1 MRAKRRFLAVAK
13 LLLHNRGVEYLKR
26 AVTNEDLSRLKIDRG
41 SAATTRPRKKRSG
54 LIAVLAITA
63 AAALLVAAYFR
74 SGVAVEVESATV
86 TNAYPSQSFTL
97 LNATGYVVAQR
108 KAAVASKATGRVEWL
123 GVTEGSRVQEG
134 EIIARLE
141 NADVTA
147 TMEQAAASV
156 KLAKANLQQ
165 AQAELMDAR
174 AAFDRSE
181 ELLAKG
187 FISQSAHDNATA
199 RYHKAQAAA
208 QGFKA
213 SIGVAEAN
221 HRAARIAVDQTLI
234 RAPFD
239 GVVLTKSANIG
250 DVVTPFSSALDAKG
264 AVVTMADMDTLE
276 VEADVSESN
285 LPKVKLGQPCEIQ
298 LDALPDLRL
307 RGVVQRIVPT
317 VDRAK
322 ATVLVKIRFVDRDPR
337 VLPEMSAK
345 VAFLEKEMAAGQRTA
360 RPAVLSGAI
369 TQRNGK
375 TVIFIIKDGRA
386 VETPIETGG
395 KIGDM
400 VEVLKGAKAGDKVVL
415 KPGDDLDNGDKVKT
429 AAK

>member
-1 MRAKRRFLAVAK
+1 MA
-13 LLLHNRGVEYLKR
+13 
-26 AVTNEDLSRLKIDRG
+26 NEDLSKLKIDR
-41 SAATTRPRKKRSG
+41 SDTANLTSRKRRSR
-54 LIAVLAITA
+54 LMIKLVVI
-63 AAALLVAAYFR
+63 AALVLLVIAYFR
-74 SGVAVEVESATV
+74 SVTAVEVESATV
-86 TNAYPSQSFTL
+86 TTAYPSQSFTL

-123 GVTEGSRVQEG
+123 GVTEGSKVKKG

-141 NADVTA
+141 SKDVTA
-147 TMEQAAASV
+147 AMEQAAANV
-156 KLAKANLQQ
+156 KVAEANLQQ
-165 AQAELMDAR
+165 GKAELIDAQASLKRTVD
-174 AAFDRSE
+174 
-181 ELLAKG
+181 LLAKS
-187 FISQSAHDNATA
+187 FISQAVYDRAAA
-199 RYHKAQAAA
+199 RNRKSQAAVIGYQAAIDVAQA
-208 QGFKA
+208 
-213 SIGVAEAN
+213 S
-221 HRAARIAVDQTLI
+221 HRAAQISVEHTMI

-285 LPKVKLGQPCEIQ
+285 LQKVKIGQPCEIQ
-298 LDALPDLRL
+298 LDALPAVRL

-322 ATVLVKIRFVDRDPR
+322 ATILVKVRFIDHNPN

-345 VAFLEKEMAAGQRTA
+345 IAFLEKEMSADQRTA
-360 RPAVLSGAI
+360 RTVVQPDSI

-375 TVIFIIKDGRA
+375 KVVFLIKDEKV
-386 VETPIETGG
+386 VETLIETGK

-400 VEVLKGAKAGDKVVL
+400 VEVLKGPKPGDKIVL
-415 KPGDDLDNGDKVKT
+415 RPGDDLDNGDIVKT
-429 AAK
+429 VMK

>member
-1 MRAKRRFLAVAK
+1 M
-13 LLLHNRGVEYLKR
+13 
-26 AVTNEDLSRLKIDRG
+26 TNEDLSRLKIDRG
-41 SAATTRPRKKRSG
+41 STATGRTRKKHFP
-54 LIAVLAITA
+54 LTTWLAIA
-63 AAALLVAAYFR
+63 AMLVVLGFLYFR
-74 SGVAVEVESATV
+74 SGMAVEVEST
-86 TNAYPSQSFTL
+86 TITTAYPSQSFTL

-123 GVTEGSRVQEG
+123 GVTEGSKVTEG

-147 TMEQAAASV
+147 AMDQAAASV
-156 KLAKANLQQ
+156 NVAKANVQQ
-165 AQAELMDAR
+165 AQAELVDAR
-174 AAFDRSE
+174 AAFNRNG
-181 ELLAKG
+181 ELLGKG
-187 FISQSAHDNATA
+187 FISPFAFDTVTA
-199 RYHKAQAAA
+199 RYHKAQAALR
-208 QGFKA
+208 GFGA
-213 SIGVAEAN
+213 EVAVAEAN
-221 HRAARIAVDQTLI
+221 HRAARIAVEQTLI

-285 LPKVKLGQPCEIQ
+285 LPKVKLEQPCEIQ

-322 ATVLVKIRFVDRDPR
+322 ATVLVKIRFVDHDPQ

-360 RPAVLSGAI
+360 RVAVLSDAI

-375 TVIFIIKDGRA
+375 SVIFFLKEGKA
-386 VETPIETGG
+386 VEATVEAGE

-400 VEVLKGAKAGDKVVL
+400 IEVLKGAKAGDKVIL
-415 KPGDDLDNGDKVKT
+415 RPGDGLDNGDKVKT

>member
-1 MRAKRRFLAVAK
+1 M
-13 LLLHNRGVEYLKR
+13 
-26 AVTNEDLSRLKIDRG
+26 TNEDLSRLKIDRG
-41 SAATTRPRKKRSG
+41 STVTARTGKKRFP
-54 LIAVLAITA
+54 IAAWLAIA
-63 AAALLVAAYFR
+63 AMLVVLGFLYLR
-74 SGVAVEVESATV
+74 SGMAVEVEST
-86 TNAYPSQSFTL
+86 TITTAYPSQSFTL

-123 GVTEGSRVQEG
+123 GVTEGSKVTEG

-147 TMEQAAASV
+147 AMDQAAASV
-156 KLAKANLQQ
+156 NVAKANVQQ
-165 AQAELMDAR
+165 AQAELVDAQ
-174 AAFDRSE
+174 AAFNRNG
-181 ELLAKG
+181 ELLGKG
-187 FISQSAHDNATA
+187 FISPFAYDTVTA
-199 RYHKAQAAA
+199 RYHKAQAALR
-208 QGFKA
+208 GFGA
-213 SIGVAEAN
+213 EVAVAEAN
-221 HRAARIAVDQTLI
+221 HRAARIAVEQTLI

-322 ATVLVKIRFVDRDPR
+322 ATVLVKIRFVDHDPQ

-345 VAFLEKEMAAGQRTA
+345 VAFLEKEMAANQRTA
-360 RPAVLSGAI
+360 RVAVLSDAI

-375 TVIFIIKDGRA
+375 NVIFLLKDGKA
-386 VETPIETGG
+386 VETPIETGE

-400 VEVLKGAKAGDKVVL
+400 VEVLKGAKAGDKVIL
-415 KPGDDLDNGDKVKT
+415 RPGDGLDNGDKVKT

>member
-1 MRAKRRFLAVAK
+1 M
-13 LLLHNRGVEYLKR
+13 
-26 AVTNEDLSRLKIDRG
+26 TNEDLSRLKIDRG
-41 SAATTRPRKKRSG
+41 STVTGRTRKTRFPLAAW
-54 LIAVLAITA
+54 LAITA
-63 AAALLVAAYFR
+63 MLVVPGFLYFR
-74 SGVAVEVESATV
+74 SGMAVEVEST
-86 TNAYPSQSFTL
+86 TITTAYPSQSFTL

-123 GVTEGSRVQEG
+123 GVTEGSKVTEG

-147 TMEQAAASV
+147 AMDQAAASV
-156 KLAKANLQQ
+156 NVAKANLQQ
-165 AQAELMDAR
+165 AQAELVDAL
-174 AAFDRSE
+174 AAFNRNG
-181 ELLAKG
+181 ELLDKG
-187 FISQSAHDNATA
+187 FISPFAYDTVTA
-199 RYHKAQAAA
+199 RYHKAQAALR
-208 QGFKA
+208 GFGA
-213 SIGVAEAN
+213 EVAVAEAN
-221 HRAARIAVDQTLI
+221 HRAARIAVEQTLI

-322 ATVLVKIRFVDRDPR
+322 ATVLVKIRFVDHDPK

-360 RPAVLSGAI
+360 RVAVLSGAI

-375 TVIFIIKDGRA
+375 NVIFLLRDGKA
-386 VETPIETGG
+386 VETSIDTGE

-400 VEVLKGAKAGDKVVL
+400 VEVLKGARAGDKVIL
-415 KPGDDLDNGDKVKT
+415 RPGDGLDNGDKVKT

>member
-1 MRAKRRFLAVAK
+1 M
-13 LLLHNRGVEYLKR
+13 
-26 AVTNEDLSRLKIDRG
+26 TNEDLSRLKIDRG
-41 SAATTRPRKKRSG
+41 STATGRTRKKRFP
-54 LIAVLAITA
+54 LTTWLAIA
-63 AAALLVAAYFR
+63 AMLVVLGFLYFR
-74 SGVAVEVESATV
+74 SGMAVEVEST
-86 TNAYPSQSFTL
+86 TITTAYPSQSFTL

-123 GVTEGSRVQEG
+123 GVTEGSKVTEG

-147 TMEQAAASV
+147 AMDQAAASINV
-156 KLAKANLQQ
+156 AKANQQQ
-165 AQAELMDAR
+165 AQAELVDAR
-174 AAFDRSE
+174 AAFNRNG
-181 ELLAKG
+181 ELLGKG
-187 FISQSAHDNATA
+187 FISPFAYDTVTA
-199 RYHKAQAAA
+199 RYHKAQAALR
-208 QGFKA
+208 GFGA
-213 SIGVAEAN
+213 EVAVAEAN
-221 HRAARIAVDQTLI
+221 HRAARIAVEQTLI

-322 ATVLVKIRFVDRDPR
+322 ATVLVKIRFVDHDPQ

-360 RPAVLSGAI
+360 RVAVLSDAI

-375 TVIFIIKDGRA
+375 SVIFFLKEGKA
-386 VETPIETGG
+386 VETTVEAGE

-400 VEVLKGAKAGDKVVL
+400 IEVLKGAKAGDKVIL
-415 KPGDDLDNGDKVKT
+415 RPGDGLDNGDKVKT

>member
-1 MRAKRRFLAVAK
+1 MA
-13 LLLHNRGVEYLKR
+13 
-26 AVTNEDLSRLKIDRG
+26 NEDLSRLKIDR
-41 SAATTRPRKKRSG
+41 SAATGITSPRKRSR
-54 LIAVLAITA
+54 LISTLAVI
-63 AAALLVAAYFR
+63 AALVLLVIFYFHN
-74 SGVAVEVESATV
+74 GATTEVESATV
-86 TNAYPSQSFTL
+86 TTAYPSQAFTL

-123 GVTEGSRVQEG
+123 GVTEGSRVTEG

-141 NADVTA
+141 NADVGA
-147 TMEQAAASV
+147 AMEQAAANIKV
-156 KLAKANLQQ
+156 AKANLQQ
-165 AQAELMDAR
+165 GRAELIDAE
-174 AAFDRSE
+174 AALNRNG

-187 FISQSAHDNATA
+187 FISPFAYDIATA
-199 RYHKAQAAA
+199 RFHKAQAAVSGY
-208 QGFKA
+208 QA
-213 SIGVAEAN
+213 SVAVAEAD
-221 HRAARIAVDQTLI
+221 HRAARIAVEQTLI

-285 LPKVKLGQPCEIQ
+285 LPKVKLEQPSEIQ
-298 LDALPDLRL
+298 LDAIPDVRL
-307 RGVVQRIVPT
+307 RGRVHRIVPT

-322 ATVLVKIRFVDRDPR
+322 ATVLVKIRFVDHDSR

-345 VAFLEKEMAAGQRTA
+345 IAFLEKEMAAGQRSA
-360 RPAVLSGAI
+360 RTVVQPDAI
-369 TQRNGK
+369 IQRNGK
-375 TVIFIIKDGRA
+375 DVVFIMKDEKA
-386 VETPIETGG
+386 IETPIKTGE

-400 VEVLKGAKAGDKVVL
+400 VEVLEGPKAGDKIIL
-415 KPGDDLDNGDKVKT
+415 RPGSRIDNGDKVKT

>member
-1 MRAKRRFLAVAK
+1 VS
-13 LLLHNRGVEYLKR
+13 
-26 AVTNEDLSRLKIDRG
+26 NEDLSRLKIDRG
-41 SAATTRPRKKRSG
+41 SAATGTRKKRFP
-54 LIAVLAITA
+54 LAAWLAIAVM
-63 AAALLVAAYFR
+63 LVVLGFLYFR
-74 SGVAVEVESATV
+74 SGIAVEVESATV
-86 TNAYPSQSFTL
+86 TTAYPSQSFTL

-123 GVTEGSRVQEG
+123 GVTEGSKVTEG

-141 NADVTA
+141 NADVSA
-147 TMEQAAASV
+147 TMDQAAASV
-156 KLAKANLQQ
+156 NVAKANLQQ
-165 AQAELMDAR
+165 AQAELVDAQ
-174 AAFDRSE
+174 AAFNRNR
-181 ELLAKG
+181 ELLDKG
-187 FISQSAHDNATA
+187 FISPFAYDTVTA
-199 RYHKAQAAA
+199 RYHKAQAALR
-208 QGFKA
+208 GFGA
-213 SIGVAEAN
+213 EVAVAEAN
-221 HRAARIAVDQTLI
+221 YRAARIAVEQTLI

-307 RGVVQRIVPT
+307 RGMVQRIVPT

-322 ATVLVKIRFVDRDPR
+322 ATVLVKIRFVDHDAQ

-345 VAFLEKEMAAGQRTA
+345 VAFLEKEMASDQRTA
-360 RPAVLSGAI
+360 RVAVLSDAI

-375 TVIFIIKDGRA
+375 RVIFLLKDGKA
-386 VETPIETGG
+386 VETPIETGE

-400 VEVLKGAKAGDKVVL
+400 VEVLKGAKAGDKVIL
-415 KPGDDLDNGDKVKT
+415 RPKDGLDNGDKVKT
-429 AAK
+429 AVK